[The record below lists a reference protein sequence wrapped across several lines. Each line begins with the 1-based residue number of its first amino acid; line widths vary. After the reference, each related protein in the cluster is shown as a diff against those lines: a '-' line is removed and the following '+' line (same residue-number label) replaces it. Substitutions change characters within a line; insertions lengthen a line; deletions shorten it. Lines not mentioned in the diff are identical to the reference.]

1 MVVKIDTSRA
11 RIILRHY
18 SQLEFN
24 TRGGAKNIVAG
35 KLALGLAG
43 LSLMV
48 VAGVGF
54 SPANA
59 WATAGKKVDCDKVM
73 SEVQAGKK
81 TKDIAKDLSIS
92 NSSIYKCKKRASV
105 AAGTP
110 KKVVASSA
118 VAPAASPSAAT
129 ASASAAPAPK

>member
-1 MVVKIDTSRA
+1 LNSILVVER
-11 RIILRHY
+11 
-18 SQLEFN
+18 
-24 TRGGAKNIVAG
+24 KNIVTG

-43 LSLMV
+43 LSLV
-48 VAGVGF
+48 VAAGVGF
-54 SPANA
+54 NPANA

-105 AAGTP
+105 ASGAP

-118 VAPAASPSAAT
+118 TAPAVAPAT
-129 ASASAAPAPK
+129 APVPK

>member
-1 MVVKIDTSRA
+1 LILPAHGLFCDTTHSLNS
-11 RIILRHY
+11 ILAVE
-18 SQLEFN
+18 Q
-24 TRGGAKNIVAG
+24 KNIVTG

-43 LSLMV
+43 LSLVV

-54 SPANA
+54 NPANA

-105 AAGTP
+105 AAGAP

-118 VAPAASPSAAT
+118 TAPAVAPAT
-129 ASASAAPAPK
+129 APVPK